1 MKRIYPFLLFM
12 NRTDGILLRLVG
24 IGIVCFFC
32 IDCAAAAEKNVINVQ
47 PIPVFV
53 SILPQSYFVQRVG
66 GDRVQVEVLVRPGAS
81 PATYAPTPKQMARL
95 ASARVFFRIGVPFE
109 NSLLPKIH
117 RNMPSL
123 HIVDTSRDIKRLFVQ
138 QDGEKKNNELDP
150 HTWLDPMLV
159 KQQAAVVMATLSTID
174 PAGRKVYENN
184 YVHFAEDLD
193 ALDMRIRQKLKR
205 VIGKTV
211 FVYHPAYG
219 YFCRAYG
226 LHQKAVEIGG
236 KDPSPKHLARL
247 IEGAKREKV
256 QVIFVQPQ
264 FSRKK
269 AETIARA
276 IGGAVVVFDPL
287 AYNYCENLDK
297 VAGQL
302 AQVLR

>member
-1 MKRIYPFLLFM
+1 LQKETRSLWANQSVIRVFLYLCL
-12 NRTDGILLRLVG
+12 GLLLLG
-24 IGIVCFFC
+24 ECSI
-32 IDCAAAAEKNVINVQ
+32 AAAS

-53 SILPQSYFVQRVG
+53 SIAPQAYFVKKIG

-123 HIVDTSRDIKRLFVQ
+123 YIVDISRDIKRLFVQ
-138 QDGEKKNNELDP
+138 QDGGQKSNELDP

-159 KQQAAVVMATLSTID
+159 KQQAAVIKATLSAID
-174 PAGRKVYENN
+174 PVGRNLYEKN
-184 YVHFAEDLD
+184 YLQFAEELD
-193 ALDMRIRQKLKR
+193 ALDMRIRKKLKR

-226 LHQKAVEIGG
+226 LHQKAVETGG

-247 IEGAKREKV
+247 IQEAKKEGVR
-256 QVIFVQPQ
+256 VIFVQPQ

-269 AETIARA
+269 AETVARA
-276 IGGAVVVFDPL
+276 IGGTVVVFDPL
-287 AYNYCENLDK
+287 AYNYCDNLDR
-297 VAGQL
+297 VADQL
-302 AQVLR
+302 AQMLR